1 MDISVELISAVLLGM
16 LAMSAPP
23 GLCTI
28 LFRVLVKEGVPLDSQ
43 EFRRNRCFLSFIW
56 LGLFLLGLFF
66 IFFVGNASMPD
77 RLREASIAFELNLII
92 AEPFCFLVILLLRRK
107 LWLKLPDFVE
117 RFPFHFFVLVII
129 TWIVQIGKNIDRL
142 REFG

>member
-1 MDISVELISAVLLGM
+1 
-16 LAMSAPP
+16 
-23 GLCTI
+23 
-28 LFRVLVKEGVPLDSQ
+28 
-43 EFRRNRCFLSFIW
+43 
-56 LGLFLLGLFF
+56 
-66 IFFVGNASMPD
+66 MPD

-107 LWLKLPDFVE
+107 VWLKLPDFVE